1 MAVSK
6 RSGSPR
12 VGLPGWKFPTRARVR
27 AASSAVPVQDRES
40 FYRTI
45 RFRLTAWYAL
55 VLIVVIVATSF
66 TISTSVARALQQE
79 TDNRLC
85 DAATQIY
92 DRTDVQEAVE
102 GIPSNESDPRDP
114 VTAYITVPPDARE
127 FVLSGLW
134 IQYVNN
140 DGTLAKFNA
149 GDETEPNA
157 SENVNFPSEL
167 VGLVDTSPA
176 LESGDAA
183 YQSVRSD
190 DLVARALILPLKV
203 ADASKPEGFS
213 VIGAIIVGV
222 SRDTQESAVDV
233 VNQILQVAG
242 VAGVVLAVLAGWL
255 VAGRALSPVKKI
267 TVAAESVSLQPDS
280 VDSLAIRIDVPKSGD
295 ELSHLAS
302 TFNTMLSRIEDAFSV
317 QRRFVADASHEL
329 RTPLT
334 AIRGNVDV
342 LLRQAKSDRTID
354 NDILIESLDDVRRE
368 SSRMGRLIDDLL
380 TLARDDTRGA
390 FEITHQTLV
399 SLDNVARDAFDTLE
413 PLATDR
419 FLVLDAPDRV
429 DILGD
434 ADRLTQVMLIL
445 GENALSH
452 TPAGGTVTISV
463 DRATG
468 VDGEPDCA
476 RISVRDTGA
485 GIAAE
490 HLPHIFERFYRASG
504 ARERGT
510 GGTGLGL
517 SIALGIVRA
526 HGGWI
531 DVKPPPTVAVSSSSP
546 SQFRS
551 RLEQSAFRTA
561 RRRLPCGPWMRAK
574 PTPDPKRS
582 FGN

>member
-27 AASSAVPVQDRES
+27 AASSAVPAQDRES

-55 VLIVVIVATSF
+55 VLIVVILATSF

-79 TDNRLC
+79 TDQRLW
-85 DAATQIY
+85 DAGDQIY
-92 DRTDVQEAVE
+92 LRTDVQPAVE
-102 GIPSNESDPRDP
+102 GVPSNESETSG
-114 VTAYITVPPDARE
+114 VATYLTLPPDARE
-127 FVLSGLW
+127 FILSGLW
-134 IQYVNN
+134 VQYVNI
-140 DGTLAKFNA
+140 DGSLARFNT
-149 GDETEPNA
+149 DNETETIVA
-157 SENVNFPSEL
+157 ENVNFPL
-167 VGLVDTSPA
+167 DLIALVDKSSA
-176 LESGDAA
+176 LETGDTEF
-183 YQSVRSD
+183 QSVRSD
-190 DLVARALILPLKV
+190 DLFARILIRPLNV
-203 ADASKPEGFS
+203 PDASDEKGFK

-222 SRDTQESAVDV
+222 PSETQESAVDV
-233 VNQILQVAG
+233 VNQILQIAG
-242 VAGVVLAVLAGWL
+242 VAGVVLAVWAGWL
-255 VAGRALSPVKKI
+255 VAGRALSPVKRI
-267 TVAAESVSLQPDS
+267 TVAAESVSLQPSS
-280 VDSLAIRIDVPKSGD
+280 VDSLAIRIDVPKTGD

-302 TFNTMLSRIEDAFSV
+302 TFNTMLARIEDAFSV

-342 LLRQAKSDRTID
+342 LLRQARSDRTID
-354 NDILIESLDDVRRE
+354 NDILIESLDDVHRE

-390 FEITHQTLV
+390 FDITHRTLV

-419 FLVLDAPDRV
+419 FLILDATDRV

-463 DRATG
+463 DRAVG
-468 VDGEPDCA
+468 EDGEPDCA
-476 RISVRDTGA
+476 RITVRDTGA
-485 GIAAE
+485 GIPAE

-531 DVKPPPTVAVSSSSP
+531 DVETAPDRGSAFIVSSP
-546 SQFRS
+546 I
-551 RLEQSAFRTA
+551 
-561 RRRLPCGPWMRAK
+561 
-574 PTPDPKRS
+574 PD
-582 FGN
+582 